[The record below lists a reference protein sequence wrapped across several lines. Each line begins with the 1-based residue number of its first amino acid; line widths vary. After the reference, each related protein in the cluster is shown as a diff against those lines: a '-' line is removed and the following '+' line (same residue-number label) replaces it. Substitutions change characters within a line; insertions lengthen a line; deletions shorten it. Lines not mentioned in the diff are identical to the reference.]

1 MADNTAR
8 ARTELE
14 SQRRTIRDHQ
24 RKWREYKEPYEK
36 QFALKT
42 IRNAQ
47 SHIAKIKSAHPGLAR
62 DNAAEDTWRP

>member
-24 RKWREYKEPYEK
+24 RKYSTYKQQYEK
-36 QFALKT
+36 EFALKT

-47 SHIAKIKSAHPGLAR
+47 NQIAKIKSKHPSLAR
-62 DNAAEDTWRP
+62 DNASEDTWRP